1 MHRNSCQWQPQWRQL
16 AQRSRGT
23 MSAHTHRRRHTDTLP
38 HTVTHTD
45 RHTYIDRQHK
55 RLLLICC
62 ICYGAHLLA
71 SSSMC
76 VLSTE
81 YICMCVLV
89 RVCLCGPCVCVQQLH
104 LYATYAVTIG
114 LNVSLTRLAS
124 ATWALSAGHWPGCPQ
139 QAPAPCHLCPRCPA
153 LYTAWRPLASG
164 TVF

>member
-16 AQRSRGT
+16 AQRSRRT
-23 MSAHTHRRRHTDTLP
+23 MSVYTHTLRHTGTRP

-45 RHTYIDRQHK
+45 RQHK
-55 RLLLICC
+55 RFLLICC

-81 YICMCVLV
+81 YICMCV
-89 RVCLCGPCVCVQQLH
+89 RVWCACVCVQQLH

-139 QAPAPCHLCPRCPA
+139 QAAPPAPCHLCPRCPA